1 MQSFTRPLAQALAPI
16 ASRLQHAYLFGYA
29 PTDPDDAIMLVLVG
43 DVDLLTVSPLLD
55 VVEPVLGHKVDVSVY
70 STDEW
75 PAVDKAFQSMLDCP
89 RTPLLLLKP
98 IPHERAD
105 EIMRARVEGRPVPP
119 A

>member
-16 ASRLQHAYLFGYA
+16 ASRLQQAFVFGYA
-29 PTDPDDAIMLVLVG
+29 PTEPEGAITLVLVG
-43 DVDLLTVSPLLD
+43 DVDPFTVSPLLD
-55 VVEPVLGHKVDVSVY
+55 AVEPAIGYKVDVSVY

-89 RTPLLLLKP
+89 RISLPLLRP
-98 IPHERAD
+98 ISHERAD

>member
-1 MQSFTRPLAQALAPI
+1 MQSFTRPLAQALAPL
-16 ASRLQHAYLFGYA
+16 ASQLQHAFVFGYA
-29 PTDPDDAIMLVLVG
+29 PTAAQDAITLVLVG

-55 VVEPVLGHKVDVSVY
+55 AVEPVLGHKVDVSVY

-75 PAVDKAFQSMLDCP
+75 SSVDKAFQSMLDCP
-89 RTPLLLLKP
+89 RISLPLLRP
-98 IPHERAD
+98 ISHERAD